1 MGEKMAGTKKIK
13 EERVQE
19 TAPDDS
25 RAQARLREQ
34 RLEITG
40 VLLMG
45 IALLALIS
53 LFFDS
58 EGFIAE
64 ILKRG
69 LHFMF
74 GKRGAIIPVLFCG
87 VAGWYLLRWREG
99 IRSARHIVA
108 LIFLFLWALVV
119 MHFFSGVSLADKNPE
134 AATEGG
140 GVVGHYLAFGL
151 LNLFGKFGTG
161 VFIFIWLM
169 VATILALNRPLVEVI
184 FGFGSKIKIHRKT
197 ASRDVKIDAGKP
209 LAIHPTEYQIPEI
222 EPQAPAGTVDNVIP
236 ISSKK
241 KQESQ
246 ILSTL
251 HNMLKEK
258 DNPVKEKDTVV
269 KENDKEKGKEKPE
282 VKPPEVVPKIPLTL
296 GALKLPDVNLIGP
309 SNRPKKGVRLFDQS
323 RQLEET
329 LASFGVQAKVI
340 DVHYGPVITRY
351 DLQPAPG
358 VKVSKIVNLT
368 DDLALALAAKGLRL
382 EAPIPGKAAIGIEV
396 PNHETQI
403 VTFRDMLDSEVF
415 WNSGKLNIAL
425 GVDIGGEVVAADL
438 KKMPHLL
445 VAGAT
450 GSGKSVC
457 INTIIMSIL
466 YKAFPSEVRMIM
478 IDPKMV
484 ELSMYNGIP
493 HLMSPVVTEAKKAAG
508 ALKLVVDE
516 MERRYRLFA
525 EARVRDLEKY
535 NFLMSGD
542 QVLPVIIVII
552 DELADLMMIAPVEVE
567 DSICRL
573 AQMARATGIHLVVA
587 TQRPSVDVITG
598 LIKANIPSRIAFAVS
613 SQIDSRTILDS
624 QGAERLLGQGDMLF
638 SPVGA
643 MKPRRIQG
651 AFVTEKEI
659 EAVIKHWKAQGE
671 PKYQEQFVNI
681 PEKKDVVTAE
691 EDDLFWDAV
700 RIIVENGQASASIL
714 QRRLR
719 VGYTRAARLV
729 DMMEAKGMVGAY
741 EGSKPREVYITAR
754 QVEEIKKRNQVQ

>member
-1 MGEKMAGTKKIK
+1 MAGSKKIK
-13 EERVQE
+13 GEPVPE
-19 TAPDDS
+19 TVSDNS
-25 RAQARLREQ
+25 RELARLKEQ

-45 IALLALIS
+45 IAVLSLIALF
-53 LFFDS
+53 LDS
-58 EGFIAE
+58 EGFVAE

-69 LHFMF
+69 LHFIF
-74 GKRGAIIPVLFCG
+74 GSRGAVIPVLFCG

-99 IRSARHIVA
+99 IRSARHIIA
-108 LIFLFLWALVV
+108 LVLLFLWALVM
-119 MHFFSGVSLADKNPE
+119 MHFFSGVDLTSQNPE
-134 AATEGG
+134 SAIDGG
-140 GVVGHYLAFGL
+140 GVIGHFIAIGL
-151 LNLFGKFGTG
+151 LNSFGKFGTG
-161 VFIFIWLM
+161 VFVFIWLM
-169 VATILALNRPLVEVI
+169 VATILAINRPLVEVI
-184 FGFGSKIKIHRKT
+184 FGFGSKIRIYRKT
-197 ASRDVKIDAGKP
+197 GSRRTNQKNEKP
-209 LAIHPTEYQIPEI
+209 MAIHPTEYQIPEK
-222 EPQAPAGTVDNVIP
+222 EPDKMVKQVDDMALTTKSKPAGQV
-236 ISSKK
+236 
-241 KQESQ
+241 
-246 ILSTL
+246 LSTI
-251 HNMLKEK
+251 HSMLKEK
-258 DNPVKEKDTVV
+258 DKEKTA
-269 KENDKEKGKEKPE
+269 EKPE
-282 VKPPEVVPKIPLTL
+282 PKPVAAIAKIPQTL
-296 GALKLPDVNLIGP
+296 GSLKLPDVNLIGA
-309 SNRPKKGVRLFDQS
+309 SNRPKKGARLLDQS

-329 LASFGVQAKVI
+329 LANFGVQAKVI
-340 DVHYGPVITRY
+340 DIHYGPVITRY

-358 VKVSKIVNLT
+358 VKVSKIVNLA

-396 PNHETQI
+396 PNHERQI
-403 VTFRDMLDSEVF
+403 VTFRDLLDSSIF
-415 WNSGKLNIAL
+415 WNSGKLTIAL
-425 GVDIGGEVVAADL
+425 GVDIAGEVVVADL

-466 YKAFPSEVRMIM
+466 YKAFPSEVRLIM

-493 HLMSPVVTEAKKAAG
+493 HLMAPVVTEAKKAAG

-535 NFLMSGD
+535 NALVTEE
-542 QVLPVIIVII
+542 QVLPVIVVII

-643 MKPRRIQG
+643 MKPRRVQG

-671 PKYQEQFVNI
+671 PKYQEQFINI
-681 PEKKDVVTAE
+681 PEKKDIVTPD

-700 RIIVENGQASASIL
+700 RIIVENGQASASVL

-719 VGYTRAARLV
+719 IGYTRAARLV

-754 QVEEIKKRNQVQ
+754 QMEEIKKRNQVQ

>member
-1 MGEKMAGTKKIK
+1 MAGTKKIK
-13 EERVQE
+13 EEPVHE

-25 RAQARLREQ
+25 RERARMAEQ

-45 IALLALIS
+45 IALLALVS
-53 LFFDS
+53 LFFDG
-58 EGFIAE
+58 EGYIAE

-69 LHFMF
+69 LHFVF
-74 GKRGAIIPVLFCG
+74 GRRGAVIPVLFCG
-87 VAGWYLLRWREG
+87 VTGWYLLRWREG
-99 IRSARHIVA
+99 IRSARHIIA
-108 LIFLFLWALVV
+108 LILLFLWALVV
-119 MHFFSGVSLADKNPE
+119 MHFFSGVDLRAENPE
-134 AATEGG
+134 AAIEGG
-140 GVVGHYLAFGL
+140 GVIGHCLAVGL
-151 LNLFGKFGTG
+151 LNSFGKFGTG
-161 VFIFIWLM
+161 VFVFIWLT
-169 VATILALNRPLVEVI
+169 VATILAINRPLVEVI
-184 FGFGSKIKIHRKT
+184 FGFGSKIRIHRKT
-197 ASRDVKIDAGKP
+197 DSRDAKTNAGKP
-209 LAIHPTEYQIPEI
+209 VTIHPTEYQIPEM
-222 EPQAPAGTVDNVIP
+222 EPHDSVKTIDNGIP
-236 ISSKK
+236 LSSKK
-241 KQESQ
+241 KPESQ
-246 ILSTL
+246 VLSTL
-251 HNMLKEK
+251 HSMLKEK
-258 DNPVKEKDTVV
+258 DKEK
-269 KENDKEKGKEKPE
+269 NKEKPE
-282 VKPPEVVPKIPLTL
+282 VKPVEVIPKPPLTQ
-296 GALKLPDVNLIGP
+296 GSLKLPDVNLVGAT
-309 SNRPKKGVRLFDQS
+309 NRPKKGARLLDQS
-323 RQLEET
+323 HQLEET
-329 LASFGVQAKVI
+329 LANFGVQAKVI
-340 DVHYGPVITRY
+340 DIHHGPVITRY

-396 PNHETQI
+396 PNQETQI
-403 VTFRDMLDSEVF
+403 VTFRDMLDSKIF
-415 WNSGKLNIAL
+415 WNSGKLTIAL
-425 GVDIGGEVVAADL
+425 GVDIAGEVVAADL

-466 YKAFPSEVRMIM
+466 YKAFPSEVRLIM

-493 HLMSPVVTEAKKAAG
+493 HLMAPVVTEAKKAAG
-508 ALKLVVDE
+508 ALKLVVNE

-535 NFLMSGD
+535 NVLMSED

-659 EAVIKHWKAQGE
+659 EAVIKHWKAQEE

-681 PEKKDVVTAE
+681 PEKKDVITPD

-700 RIIVENGQASASIL
+700 RIIVENGQASASLL

-754 QVEEIKKRNQVQ
+754 QVEEIKKRNQAQ

>member
-1 MGEKMAGTKKIK
+1 MAGTKKIK
-13 EERVQE
+13 EEPVRE

-25 RAQARLREQ
+25 REQARLREQ

-40 VLLMG
+40 VLLLG
-45 IALLALIS
+45 IAVLALIS
-53 LFFDS
+53 LFFNSD
-58 EGFIAE
+58 GFIAE

-69 LHFMF
+69 LHYIF
-74 GKRGAIIPVLFCG
+74 GRRGAIIPVLFCG

-99 IRSARHIVA
+99 IRSVRHIIA
-108 LIFLFLWALVV
+108 LVLLFLWTLVV
-119 MHFFSGVSLADKNPE
+119 MHFFSGVEISAQNPD

-140 GVVGHYLAFGL
+140 GVIGQFLAISL

-161 VFIFIWLM
+161 IFIFIWLTIS
-169 VATILALNRPLVEVI
+169 TILALNRPLVEVL
-184 FGFGSKIKIHRKT
+184 FGFGSKIKIYRRTDPREAKLET
-197 ASRDVKIDAGKP
+197 GKP
-209 LAIHPTEYQIPEI
+209 MAIHPTEYPIPDM
-222 EPQAPAGTVDNVIP
+222 EPEKQPAKAPENVVP
-236 ISSKK
+236 LSSKK
-241 KQESQ
+241 KPGSQ
-246 ILSTL
+246 VLATL
-251 HNMLKEK
+251 HSMLKEK
-258 DNPVKEKDTVV
+258 DGGNPE
-269 KENDKEKGKEKPE
+269 EKPAQKSAQ
-282 VKPPEVVPKIPLTL
+282 KPVEAVPKIPLTL
-296 GALKLPDVNLIGP
+296 GSFKLPDVNLTG
-309 SNRPKKGVRLFDQS
+309 SGNRSKKGARLLDQS

-329 LASFGVQAKVI
+329 LGNFGVQAKVI
-340 DVHYGPVITRY
+340 DIHYGPVITRY

-403 VTFRDMLDSEVF
+403 VTFRDMLDSKVF
-415 WNSGKLNIAL
+415 WSSSKITIAL
-425 GVDIGGEVVAADL
+425 GVDIAGEVVAADL

-466 YKAFPSEVRMIM
+466 YKAFPSEVRLIM

-493 HLMSPVVTEAKKAAG
+493 HLMAPVVTEAKKAAG

-535 NFLMSGD
+535 NALMCED

-624 QGAERLLGQGDMLF
+624 PGAERLLGQGDMLF

-643 MKPRRIQG
+643 MKPRRVQG
-651 AFVTEKEI
+651 AYVTEKEI

-681 PEKKDVVTAE
+681 PEKKDIVTPE

-700 RIIVENGQASASIL
+700 RVIVENGQASASIL

-719 VGYTRAARLV
+719 IGYTRAARLV